1 MVSPRFIGSTL
12 IVAGTAL
19 GAGMLAIPMV
29 LAPLGLA
36 MGLGLLLFTW
46 AFTTFAAL
54 LLLEVNINHHPG
66 DNMHN
71 MSGHWLGKGGQILAD
86 VGMIFL
92 LGFLLMAY
100 ILGAG
105 ELLQSALS
113 FIGLEVDAHT
123 SRILF
128 TLMAG
133 IAIVLGT
140 GMVDQINRLFFIAM
154 LATFVIALYAMFTA
168 PGAQTEVAT
177 TQEAGSQISLIL
189 SALPVLFTSFG
200 FMVVIPPLVKYTH
213 GTGQQFSKV
222 VVIGSLIPLVCYS
235 LWFMACMSTVEASE
249 LATFSGVQELVSALG
264 GDSAWLNTVLK
275 WFAAMALLT
284 SFLGVALSL
293 FGFFQEIC
301 ERNNVM
307 KGRLPA
313 IALTLL
319 PPLVMASS
327 APGQFLKA
335 LSFAGLALTIL
346 AIFIPVAM
354 VWRCRQDPKHSFT
367 IPGGSLS
374 LIACTAFGVLLV
386 GAQF

>member
-1 MVSPRFIGSTL
+1 VVSPRFIGSTL

-29 LAPLGLA
+29 LAPLGLT

-105 ELLQSALS
+105 ELLQSALGY
-113 FIGLEVDAHT
+113 IGLEVDAST

-128 TLMAG
+128 TFLAG

-140 GMVDQINRLFFIAM
+140 GLVDQINRLFFVTM
-154 LATFVIALYAMFTA
+154 LGTFTVALYAMFSSPATGEA
-168 PGAQTEVAT
+168 TEISQVAD
-177 TQEAGSQISLIL
+177 SQINIIL
-189 SALPVLFTSFG
+189 AALPVLFTSFG

-213 GTGQQFSKV
+213 GTGKQFSKV
-222 VVIGSLIPLVCYS
+222 VLIGSLIPLVCYS

-301 ERNNVM
+301 ERQNIT
-307 KGRLPA
+307 KGRVPA
-313 IALTLL
+313 IVLTLL
-319 PPLVMASS
+319 PPLIMASS

-335 LSFAGLALTIL
+335 LSFAGLALTVL

-354 VWRCRQDPKHSFT
+354 VWRCRQVPEHSFT
-367 IPGGSLS
+367 IPGGSFS
-374 LIACTAFGVLLV
+374 LIACSAFGLLLV
-386 GAQF
+386 FAQF